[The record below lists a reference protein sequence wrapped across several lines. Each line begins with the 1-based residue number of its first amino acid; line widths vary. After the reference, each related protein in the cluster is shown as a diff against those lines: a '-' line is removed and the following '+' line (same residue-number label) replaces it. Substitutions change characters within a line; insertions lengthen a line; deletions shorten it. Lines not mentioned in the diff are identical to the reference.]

1 MVAIQEELV
10 LLKAWQRLRGAKPTF
25 GGCWLWHGLEACAG
39 GAMELEFLAKRNFS
53 STFPIPFFSSCCLIR
68 CFFKCFLVVQWAKVN
83 GVWSWQAVHAAG
95 GVHVKLPYDCH
106 AGLKNWHI
114 GWSAP
119 KKAWKGCGNDFRA
132 FVCCINIEF
141 ATLPLVFC
149 VGLHRPGAAATISWA
164 VKVEQAQMLMPWH
177 FGQKLG
183 H

>member
-1 MVAIQEELV
+1 M
-10 LLKAWQRLRGAKPTF
+10 
-25 GGCWLWHGLEACAG
+25 
-39 GAMELEFLAKRNFS
+39 
-53 STFPIPFFSSCCLIR
+53 
-68 CFFKCFLVVQWAKVN
+68 
-83 GVWSWQAVHAAG
+83 HAAG

-132 FVCCINIEF
+132 FVCCINIH
-141 ATLPLVFC
+141 
-149 VGLHRPGAAATISWA
+149 HRPGAAATISWA